1 MFRKIDHIGI
11 ATASIERSLTFW
23 HDICYLPADEVVDL
37 PSRRVRVCMLRI
49 GDSSLELIEP
59 TVSDSAVADF
69 IQKRG
74 EGLLHVCFEVEQIE
88 EVLQSLAE
96 KGCRLVDP
104 QPWQSPHGLA
114 AFVHP
119 KAAFG
124 VSIELRQH
132 NT

>member
-1 MFRKIDHIGI
+1 VFRKIDHIGI
-11 ATASIERSLTFW
+11 ATSSIERSLTFW
-23 HDICYLPADEVVDL
+23 RDVCGLQAEDVVEL
-37 PSRRVRVCMLRI
+37 PSQGVRVCMLCI

-59 TVSDSAVADF
+59 TEPDSAVASF

-132 NT
+132 DV